1 MFQVSTTSATSILAI
16 CGGVLSDLWAASGSY
31 PWLTAAY
38 LLGPL
43 LLGGLVILIMDF
55 RPKPGGQWDRWLT
68 GARNGLA
75 ATGVASGYGRLRQL
89 WLFRRADR
97 ALMAFAVLGF
107 VAAGSFLGWKI
118 STGGGPQ
125 PGGTGE
131 SGSVAALSLTDH
143 LGRPVTL
150 DTFKGKYAL
159 ISFGYTFCP
168 DVCPTTLNTLS
179 GALDILGNDAEKLLT
194 LFITI
199 DPERDT
205 IELLRA
211 YVENFNPN
219 ILGVTGTP
227 ENIRLIAKA
236 FRIYYARAPGS
247 DKDDPDY
254 LMEHS
259 AGIELVGPNGDI
271 LETFP
276 HTALPEDIAAAVR
289 SVLTATPVS

>member
-1 MFQVSTTSATSILAI
+1 MFQVSTTSDTSILAI
-16 CGGVLSDLWAASGSY
+16 CGGVLADLWAASGSY
-31 PWLTAAY
+31 PWLTAGY

-43 LLGGLVILIMDF
+43 LLGGLAILIMDF
-55 RPKPGGQWDRWLT
+55 QPKPGGLPDRALK
-68 GARNGLA
+68 GLRKSLA
-75 ATGVASGYGRLRQL
+75 ATGITHAYDWMRQL

-118 STGGGPQ
+118 STGNGPQ
-125 PGGTGE
+125 PSRVADT
-131 SGSVAALSLTDH
+131 GSVIALALTDH
-143 LGRPVTL
+143 LGQPVTAE
-150 DTFKGKYAL
+150 TFQGKYAL
-159 ISFGYTFCP
+159 VSFGYTFCP

-179 GALDILGNDAEKLLT
+179 EALDLLGGDAPNLLT
-194 LFITI
+194 LFVTI

-205 IELLRA
+205 VELLRA

-227 ENIRLIAKA
+227 ENIRILAKA

-247 DKDDPDY
+247 DADDPDY

-259 AGIELVGPNGDI
+259 AGIEFVAPDGTI
-271 LETFP
+271 LQTFP
-276 HTALPEDIAAAVR
+276 HTVAAAEIAAAVKAQLAAAPI
-289 SVLTATPVS
+289 S